1 MSKSATNMPS
11 GGQLYLRL
19 LKYARF
25 YWVALVIGIV
35 GNALYSGVDA
45 SLTYFLKPVLDKGF
59 IGKDIH
65 FLKVLPLIVL
75 GIFLLRGIANFLGSY
90 FMSYVARSIVM
101 RFRQDIFAHLLK
113 SPATFY
119 DKSSSGNIL
128 SVIIYNVEQVA
139 KVSATAL
146 TNLFQSGFLVIGL
159 LVVMFH
165 ISWRLSLIYFAAVP
179 VIAIFVKL
187 SSRHLRKI
195 GHGIQQGMGEITSI
209 AEESI
214 ISYKVVRTFG
224 GEAYESNKFNKAT
237 KDNRRRELKN
247 VVLKVVSTSVV
258 QIIAAIA
265 LATILYLA
273 TSHGRTALSAG
284 SFVALVA
291 SMLAILKPLKT
302 LTSINATIQKGLA
315 GAQSI
320 FSLLDSETEKDT
332 GKKVIERVKGD
343 IEFSDVN
350 FAYND
355 EDGSVLKNINFTAKA
370 GQTIALVGRSGSGK
384 STLAR
389 LLPRFYEADS
399 GSVNIDGWHVGE
411 LTLASLRQ
419 QIALVSQQVTMFND
433 TIANNIAYG
442 AQSGASDEKIIEAL
456 QAAYAWEFVSKL
468 PEGIHTIVGENGVLL
483 SGGQRQRLAIAR
495 AILKNAPILILDE
508 ATSALDTESERFIQA
523 ALENLIHDRTTIVI
537 AHRLSTIE
545 NADKILV
552 MDQGEILESGTH
564 KELLALQGH
573 YASLHAL
580 QFSAEE

>member
-1 MSKSATNMPS
+1 
-11 GGQLYLRL
+11 
-19 LKYARF
+19 
-25 YWVALVIGIV
+25 
-35 GNALYSGVDA
+35 
-45 SLTYFLKPVLDKGF
+45 
-59 IGKDIH
+59 
-65 FLKVLPLIVL
+65 
-75 GIFLLRGIANFLGSY
+75 
-90 FMSYVARSIVM
+90 
-101 RFRQDIFAHLLK
+101 
-113 SPATFY
+113 
-119 DKSSSGNIL
+119 
-128 SVIIYNVEQVA
+128 
-139 KVSATAL
+139 
-146 TNLFQSGFLVIGL
+146 
-159 LVVMFH
+159 
-165 ISWRLSLIYFAAVP
+165 
-179 VIAIFVKL
+179 
-187 SSRHLRKI
+187 
-195 GHGIQQGMGEITSI
+195 
-209 AEESI
+209 
-214 ISYKVVRTFG
+214 
-224 GEAYESNKFNKAT
+224 
-237 KDNRRRELKN
+237 
-247 VVLKVVSTSVV
+247 
-258 QIIAAIA
+258 
-265 LATILYLA
+265 
-273 TSHGRTALSAG
+273 
-284 SFVALVA
+284 VALVA